1 MADPVYLS
9 ITELPGTGAAA
20 PTVVDFN
27 FAGGYIN
34 RSHIKAYI
42 LDTTTFART
51 DVTVLAEH
59 FVTDWRLQLPVS
71 VPVGSVLRVY
81 RDTPKDAPLV
91 DFTNGARINEGNLD
105 LVAQQA
111 TFVAAEA
118 IDQLEGSGVEEGFA
132 AATAAANSAD
142 DAAASAVAAA
152 ASAAAALGSQNS
164 AAASA
169 SAASTS
175 AGAAAASQSAAAAS
189 AASASSAAAAADSDA
204 AAAASSA
211 SAATSSQTAA
221 AGSASSAASSASTA
235 TSAASTAT
243 SQASAAAS
251 SATAAAGSA
260 SAASS
265 SATAAAGS
273 ASSAAASAASVD
285 AANLVHKTGNETI
298 GGSKTFTSPIV
309 GSITGNAATATN
321 ADQLDGIDSTG
332 FTRSTGTSELG
343 SNARTTANAPGA
355 FSGGLTLRNAGG
367 GGGTGTF
374 VDAALHNTLVA
385 NIGFLDTGDGGCEV
399 GMSYTPPGDPHTDRR
414 VFGGF
419 RLRNDGICAAKGFLP
434 TGGAGAIGY
443 PALLFSRS
451 TNITIGS
458 TYAGSSLRAQGL
470 ARAADNVC
478 TTADNAG
485 PAQTG
490 TWLALTTQSAGPYGC
505 LAFFIRIS

>member
-34 RSHIKAYI
+34 RTHVKAYI
-42 LDTTTFART
+42 LDTTTFAKT
-51 DVTVLAEH
+51 DVTVLPEH

-118 IDQLEGSGVEEGFA
+118 IDQLEGSGVEEGLA

-142 DAAASAVAAA
+142 AAAASETAAA
-152 ASAAAALGSQNS
+152 ASAAAALSSQTS

-175 AGAAAASQSAAAAS
+175 AGAASASQSAAAAS
-189 AASASSAAAAADSDA
+189 AAAAASDAAAADSDA

-211 SAATSSQTAA
+211 EDAAVSQTAA
-221 AGSASSAASSASTA
+221 AGSASSAASSATTA
-235 TSAASTAT
+235 TSAANTAT

-260 SAASS
+260 AAAAASAAAADA
-265 SATAAAGS
+265 SADA
-273 ASSAAASAASVD
+273 AAASAASVD
-285 AANLVHKTGNETI
+285 DANIVHKTGNETI

-321 ADQLDGIDSTG
+321 AEQLDGIDSTG
-332 FTRSTGTSELG
+332 FTRSTGLSELG
-343 SNARTTANAPGA
+343 NRAQTTSNVSG
-355 FSGGLTLRNAGG
+355 SYGGGLTLRNAGG
-367 GGGTGTF
+367 GGGTATS
-374 VDAALHNTLVA
+374 VEAILHGINVGDLIFT
-385 NIGFLDTGDGGCEV
+385 DTGDGGCEV
-399 GMSYTPPGDPHTDRR
+399 AMTYTPPGDPNTDRR
-414 VFGGF
+414 VFVGF
-419 RLRNDGICAAKGFLP
+419 RLRTDGICVAKGFLP
-434 TGGAGAIGY
+434 VDVPFGIGSYILARRAVGSNFGDNVAGAELRDGG
-443 PALLFSRS
+443 FSRAGDS
-451 TNITIGS
+451 VATINYFG
-458 TYAGSSLRAQGL
+458 TGL
-470 ARAADNVC
+470 
-478 TTADNAG
+478 
-485 PAQTG
+485 PG
-490 TWLALTTQSAGPYGC
+490 TWKSLATTGSGASGSFGLY
-505 LAFFIRIS
+505 IRIA